1 MNAVAKYLSAT
12 ELLARR
18 PSGLVIAEAWFE
30 TIYSIII
37 ALSDGS
43 RYRLYPVEDCWKNLP
58 GKRIWDCVESSR
70 GQFSF
75 LRIIFTS
82 HDDANFRI

>member
-1 MNAVAKYLSAT
+1 MSAAAEYLSAT
-12 ELLARR
+12 DFLTRR
-18 PSGLVIAEAWFE
+18 PSGLVVAEAHIE
-30 TIYSIII
+30 TMYSVVV